1 MALRPVD
8 GPKDFILEDE
18 EEKKTDEIEHGNSDI
33 SDLSHCADAAAN
45 VSKAPALPT
54 NRPECYHQLSRT
66 LLRVRQKCGR
76 QSWKQDA
83 TSRVKTFRTTP
94 RGRDKIDEAV
104 VFELKWTEDMK
115 DTEKRVIV
123 GRKFS

>member
-33 SDLSHCADAAAN
+33 SDLSHLRRAAAN

-54 NRPECYHQLSRT
+54 QSSRMLPPAEPHAAASLSKSADGSRGNKK
-66 LLRVRQKCGR
+66 RQAEY
-76 QSWKQDA
+76 QNFQDDA
-83 TSRVKTFRTTP
+83 TRVETRLM
-94 RGRDKIDEAV
+94 R
-104 VFELKWTEDMK
+104 LLSLNSS
-115 DTEKRVIV
+115 
-123 GRKFS
+123 GRKT